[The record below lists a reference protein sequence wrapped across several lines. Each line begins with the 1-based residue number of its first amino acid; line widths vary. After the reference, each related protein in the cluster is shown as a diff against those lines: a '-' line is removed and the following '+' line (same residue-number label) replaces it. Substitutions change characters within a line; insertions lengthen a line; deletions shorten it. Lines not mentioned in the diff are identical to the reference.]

1 MKDFS
6 TMTELKSV
14 NNEQNAT
21 QQQQSAT
28 GVPQQ
33 SSQSN
38 SSHQNN
44 SSTTSNSMK
53 PLKKQ
58 TSALDNIAFHLG
70 IGKSDSN
77 QADDRNLY
85 VTLLCKLMIVRPPQ
99 TIVIKSYIGR
109 ASC

>member
-1 MKDFS
+1 
-6 TMTELKSV
+6 MTELKSS

-21 QQQQSAT
+21 QPQLGT
-28 GVPQQ
+28 GLLQQ

-44 SSTTSNSMK
+44 LSTTSNCIK

-58 TSALDNIAFHLG
+58 TSALDNIVFHLG
-70 IGKSDSN
+70 IGKSDSDE
-77 QADDRNLY
+77 ADDRNLY
-85 VTLLCKLMIVRPPQ
+85 VTLLCKLIIVRPPQ
-99 TIVIKSYIGR
+99 TIVIKLYIGR